1 MKNGY
6 EKKELP
12 KRPDEVDGEKFVEDP
27 YEDVANQKR
36 AEENFQDDGFAT
48 DEFDSASSDG
58 GDVSTIPQTQ
68 PVQKAKKTKQFF
80 KWLKKKA
87 KKGKLFSSP
96 EDGVALAGYAFK
108 SNDSS
113 KRWFLIREFSR

>member
-1 MKNGY
+1 MNGESVKNGY

-58 GDVSTIPQTQ
+58 GDVSTIPQTHQ
-68 PVQKAKKTKQFF
+68 FRKLKRQNSSLNGSRRRQRKA
-80 KWLKKKA
+80 
-87 KKGKLFSSP
+87 SSSVVLRMGLP
-96 EDGVALAGYAFK
+96 WQVMHSSQMTAPSAG
-108 SNDSS
+108 S
-113 KRWFLIREFSR
+113 